1 MKYLDKEQLAAIDCK
16 SFRAR
21 TPYPWCNPTGI
32 LTEEGFAELTGNMPE
47 VEQFR
52 GFFGKQRKHG
62 QKSHDRYFH
71 RRLGILMGVKGGYRN
86 PDQGHPGQAK

>member
-52 GFFGKQRKHG
+52 GFFGKERKHG
-62 QKSHDRYFH
+62 IPPY
-71 RRLGILMGVKGGYRN
+71 RLAEGTRLTPFLLQRCR
-86 PDQGHPGQAK
+86 